1 MRYESMSVKR
11 NRKYKEKAKAKVVE
25 RERKRSVDQNDGK
38 LAMNFSNVCKFA
50 RSYTSMH
57 ERRKD

>member
-38 LAMNFSNVCKFA
+38 LAMNFFKYLSFTFFIFFKF
-50 RSYTSMH
+50 
-57 ERRKD
+57 

>member
-1 MRYESMSVKR
+1 MMRYESMSVKR

-38 LAMNFSNVCKFA
+38 LAMNFFKCL
-50 RSYTSMH
+50 
-57 ERRKD
+57 